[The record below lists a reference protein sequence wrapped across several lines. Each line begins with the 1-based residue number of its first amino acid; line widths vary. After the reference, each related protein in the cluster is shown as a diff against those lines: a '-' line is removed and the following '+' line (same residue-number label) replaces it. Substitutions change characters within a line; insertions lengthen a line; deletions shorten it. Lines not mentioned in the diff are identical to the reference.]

1 MSTRTKTESNLARSD
16 VKSARSEPSVEKP
29 IVLLK
34 GSLPL
39 LRAAWLALA
48 IWILMLIALALHV
61 LGVW

>member
-1 MSTRTKTESNLARSD
+1 MATRSKTESNAARAD
-16 VKSARSEPSVEKP
+16 AKAVRSEPSVERP
-29 IVLLK
+29 IALLK